1 MRKAVIF
8 VSVLLMT
15 AWFTGCGD
23 DPAPKA
29 KLEPEGTEK
38 ILTENILTEEIQT
51 EEILVEEIHT
61 EPIRVDPIRVTTWE
75 NADIKSWE

>member
-15 AWFTGCGD
+15 VCFTGCGD

-29 KLEPEGTEK
+29 KLEPEGTEE
-38 ILTENILTEEIQT
+38 IITENILTEEIQA
-51 EEILVEEIHT
+51 EEIIVEEIHT
-61 EPIRVDPIRVTTWE
+61 EPIRVDPIVVKTWD
-75 NADIKSWE
+75 NNIQS

>member
-15 AWFTGCGD
+15 ACFTGCGN

-29 KLEPEGTEK
+29 KLEPEGTEE
-38 ILTENILTEEIQT
+38 ILTENILTEEIQN

-61 EPIRVDPIRVTTWE
+61 EPIRVDPIVVKTW
-75 NADIKSWE
+75 DDVQSWE

>member
-1 MRKAVIF
+1 MRKKVIF
-8 VSVLLMT
+8 VTLILMT
-15 AWFTGCGD
+15 ACFTGCGT

-38 ILTENILTEEIQT
+38 ILTEEILTEEIQT

-61 EPIRVDPIRVTTWE
+61 EPIRVDPIVVKTW
-75 NADIKSWE
+75 DDVQSWE